1 MKQGEVKSGIRGNGG
16 VYALQ
21 VLSQSKQQDA
31 KYDQKAEEQQNVQ
44 MNARALQSLT
54 RDLFLKADVQ
64 DNRYLFY

>member
-1 MKQGEVKSGIRGNGG
+1 
-16 VYALQ
+16 
-21 VLSQSKQQDA
+21 
-31 KYDQKAEEQQNVQ
+31 